1 MRLNF
6 SRSSCGVADSV
17 KKKIDIIKA
26 SYFIYSFLHYIIYKD
41 KIIIKYKILYET

>member
-1 MRLNF
+1 M
-6 SRSSCGVADSV
+6 ADSV

-41 KIIIKYKILYET
+41 KIIVLYKIYETGLSVFQN